1 MRQILLALALCLS
14 ANVGALAQPTL
25 FDPNLTISIAGTGLS
40 QPTSMVFIGPDDFLV
55 LQKNDGKVMRVTG
68 GVLNPT
74 PVLDVDV
81 DPRSFGGL
89 LSIVVHPNF
98 QNNQYVYIFYTEGD
112 TDMDILGT
120 AVANRVYRYT
130 WDSGSGTLTRPV
142 LIANLPALTTG
153 SGNYSGIMVFGPDNK
168 LYITVGDLGR
178 TGQLQNNPAGAGAD
192 DTSVI
197 LRLNDDGTT
206 PQDNRFRFQGGPA
219 ADYFAYGVRNSFGM
233 AFDPLTGKLWNTE
246 NGPMNWDEIN
256 LVERG
261 FNSGWSKIQG
271 PMSQDPEGETTAD
284 LFALPKL
291 ALR

>member
-1 MRQILLALALCLS
+1 
-14 ANVGALAQPTL
+14 
-25 FDPNLTISIAGTGLS
+25 
-40 QPTSMVFIGPDDFLV
+40 
-55 LQKNDGKVMRVTG
+55 MRVAG
-68 GVLNPT
+68 GVLNPA

-112 TDMDILGT
+112 TGMDILGT
-120 AVANRVYRYT
+120 AVANSVYRYT
-130 WDSGSGTLTRPV
+130 WDSGSGTLTSPV
-142 LIANLPALTTG
+142 LIANLPALTAG
-153 SGNYSGIMVFGPDNK
+153 SGNYSGIMVFGPDGK

-178 TGQLQNNPAGAGAD
+178 TGQLQNNPTGAGAD

-197 LRLNDDGTT
+197 LRLNDDGST
-206 PQDNRFRFQGGPA
+206 PKDNPFRSQGGPA

-246 NGPMNWDEIN
+246 NGAMNWDEIN

-261 FNSGWSKIQG
+261 FNSGWTKIQG
-271 PMSQDPEGETTAD
+271 PMSQDSFTKAW
-284 LFALPKL
+284 
-291 ALR
+291 